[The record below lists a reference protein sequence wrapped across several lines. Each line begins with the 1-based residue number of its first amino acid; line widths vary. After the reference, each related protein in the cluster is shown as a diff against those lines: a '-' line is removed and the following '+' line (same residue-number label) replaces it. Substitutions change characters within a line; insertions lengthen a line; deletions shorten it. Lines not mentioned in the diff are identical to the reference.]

1 MDDYPE
7 SNRLNETN
15 RQLQTTTEEQSA
27 IICTVYGNSS
37 RR

>member
-27 IICTVYGNSS
+27 IIRTVYGNSGTW
-37 RR
+37 